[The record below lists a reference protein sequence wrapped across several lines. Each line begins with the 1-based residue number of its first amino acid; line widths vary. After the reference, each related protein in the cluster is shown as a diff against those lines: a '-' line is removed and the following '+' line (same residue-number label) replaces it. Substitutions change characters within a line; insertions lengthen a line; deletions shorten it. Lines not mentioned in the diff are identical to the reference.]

1 MTGEDSACHASYH
14 QAVSTVA
21 LPAVTAPS
29 PLGSEA
35 ELIKRASRSDQAAF
49 TELYRRHAQTAWR
62 LAQAVTPAHPEAA
75 ASVADGFV
83 RVLRAVRRHRVSVDD
98 PFRPLLLAGVYRSA
112 IDRLRS
118 NDAPPAPLARSADLA
133 LPGAAFRSLPER
145 WRAAVWLTE
154 VEGLAPERLA
164 PILAVSPAVA
174 AQLAA
179 RGQRALLDRFRQAG
193 QGAPESLGAV
203 LRPLA
208 ASLPASLAD
217 VATSA
222 WRSSVASDHAGRL
235 VPSVGW
241 VGQHAVA
248 PLRLAV
254 VGVLAL
260 GVVSVGVLS
269 QRTTLP
275 GAGPVAGG
283 APGASGQAGVSFLN
297 NSAYSSGFPG
307 DAGLLLGLG
316 GSPGGFG
323 LSLSSGSGLLLGAG
337 GGVPP
342 VSPPGG
348 GSATGGTGGGHGGGA
363 TPPGGGTPG
372 VPAAPGS
379 PSTTAPPTTL
389 SPPTTVPST
398 TPSTTLPGVTTT
410 VPVTSPVTLPK
421 VTTTLPKC
429 STTTILGTTLPCST
443 VTTIVKSVTTL
454 VPTTLPKL

>member
-1 MTGEDSACHASYH
+1 M
-14 QAVSTVA
+14 A

-35 ELIKRASRSDQAAF
+35 DLIRRAARSDQAAF
-49 TELYRRHAQTAWR
+49 SELYRRHAQTAWR
-62 LAQAVTPAHPEAA
+62 LAHAVAPGPQEAA

-83 RVLRAVRRHRVSVDD
+83 RVLRAVRRHRVAVGD

-118 NDAPPAPLARSADLA
+118 NDAPPPPLADLSLA
-133 LPGAAFRSLPER
+133 GAAFRSLPER

-164 PILAVSPAVA
+164 PILGVSPAVA
-174 AQLAA
+174 AQLAG
-179 RGQRALLDRFRQAG
+179 RGKRALADRFRQAG
-193 QGAPESLGAV
+193 QDCPEAWGAV

-208 ASLPASLAD
+208 ASLPASLAE

-222 WRSSVASDHAGRL
+222 WRSSVASDHTGRL
-235 VPSVGW
+235 VPSMGW
-241 VGQHAVA
+241 LGQHAVA

-269 QRTTLP
+269 QRSTLP
-275 GAGPVAGG
+275 GFGPVAGG
-283 APGASGQAGVSFLN
+283 APGASSQAGVSFLN
-297 NSAYSSGFPG
+297 NSSYSSGFPG

-316 GSPGGFG
+316 GSPGFS
-323 LSLSSGSGLLLGAG
+323 LSLAGGPGLLLGAG
-337 GGVPP
+337 GAPP
-342 VSPPGG
+342 A
-348 GSATGGTGGGHGGGA
+348 SAGASSGTGGGLVGGAGGGGS
-363 TPPGGGTPG
+363 TPGGSS
-372 VPAAPGS
+372 PAAPVAS
-379 PSTTAPPTTL
+379 PTTTAPGSTP
-389 SPPTTVPST
+389 SPPTTVTVSPTTVPTTIPGVPTT
-398 TPSTTLPGVTTT
+398 TPTITVATTLPSV
-410 VPVTSPVTLPK
+410 S
-421 VTTTLPKC
+421 TTLPKC
-429 STTTILGTTLPCST
+429 PTTTIGQVTLPCST